1 MILEVSDKE
10 RVLIDRYLDNSL
22 SGVELKEFMDRLEN
36 DEQFR
41 KVVSFHN
48 LLVESIQDAENS
60 RLENNLI
67 ELINYKKPL
76 IPSALKLILIFL
88 AITFVGIT
96 LWEYIGPGTSNPKN
110 KLFSFEIFK
119 KKSEKVDPEKQI
131 IKKELKSTPKTI
143 ENGGDS
149 VEDQNAAAIENTFVD
164 SKDSG
169 FVNNPTGSDQNLEVK
184 KDQLLVAHTF
194 KVQEVTL
201 TEKKVEVSL
210 SQSTV
215 SKLNPAAGLV
225 ENPKVENYEV
235 EFWISP
241 INYKG
246 YKMAN
251 NKLVLFGIEEPEAV
265 KLFLIENKI
274 VMKYGHEFFKISNS
288 DDFVSFTSIKP
299 SDLPLSIR

>member
-48 LLVESIQDAENS
+48 LLVESIQEAENS

-169 FVNNPTGSDQNLEVK
+169 FVNIPTGSDQNLEVK

>member
-36 DEQFR
+36 EEQFR

-88 AITFVGIT
+88 AITFFGIT

-169 FVNNPTGSDQNLEVK
+169 LVNIPTGSDQNLEVK

>member
-88 AITFVGIT
+88 AITFFGIT

-169 FVNNPTGSDQNLEVK
+169 LVNIPTGSDQNLEVK

-288 DDFVSFTSIKP
+288 DDFVSFISIKP

>member
-88 AITFVGIT
+88 AITFFGIT

-169 FVNNPTGSDQNLEVK
+169 LVNIPTGSDQNLEVK

>member
-169 FVNNPTGSDQNLEVK
+169 LVNIPTGSDQNLEVK

>member
-169 FVNNPTGSDQNLEVK
+169 LVNIPTGSDQNLEVK

-288 DDFVSFTSIKP
+288 DDFVSFISIKP